1 MKRVPV
7 VMHSGREMKGRHG
20 AASPGGWSRSEHDVG
35 ATATVPSRAAE
46 ASVLSGPRTDS
57 HFVFVSVI
65 VRPDAEAEV
74 EGRRVLASL
83 KAARVEHERFEHAT
97 DARGDMLVV
106 VGDNAF
112 LLATMRER
120 APDIPVLGVGSAG
133 FGVLMEVTVQEFEA
147 NVKRLRAGDF
157 WVEPVD
163 RMHCKVGSR
172 EYAALNEAAIM
183 SAQSGQ
189 FVRYSLWADDEL
201 VWRDRGDGVIVAT
214 PTGSTAYALSAGGP
228 IVLSQTRVFSIVP
241 ICSGDD
247 KHPLI
252 VSKDATLSITD
263 VSAASGVEVV
273 LDGRER
279 VRVGKDDIIKIS
291 RHSVPARFVRFGE
304 KRYTRILGKL
314 KREGE
319 PSPALA
325 NGPPSARFVL
335 KLLEFEGPLTQQEM
349 IRESG
354 LSPRTIRNAVT
365 FLLSNGFVTKE
376 PSLRDARQDVY
387 TLR

>member
-1 MKRVPV
+1 M
-7 VMHSGREMKGRHG
+7 
-20 AASPGGWSRSEHDVG
+20 
-35 ATATVPSRAAE
+35 
-46 ASVLSGPRTDS
+46 
-57 HFVFVSVI
+57 FVSVV
-65 VRPDAEAEV
+65 VRPEADAEED
-74 EGRRVLASL
+74 GRRVLAAL
-83 KAARVEHERFEHAT
+83 KAARIPHERFQSAA

-112 LLATMRER
+112 LLATLRERGVAQRAPDASGASR

-133 FGVLMEVTVQEFEA
+133 FGVLMEVTVDEFEA
-147 NVKRLRAGDF
+147 NVKRLRSGDF

-163 RMHCKVGSR
+163 RMLCAVGER
-172 EYAALNEAAIM
+172 EFAALNEAAIL

-189 FVRYSLWADDEL
+189 FVRHSLWVGDEL
-201 VWRDRGDGVIVAT
+201 VWRDRGDGIIVAT

-228 IVLSQTRVFSIVP
+228 VVLSRARVFSLVP

-247 KHPLI
+247 NHPVI
-252 VSKDATLSITD
+252 CTMDATVSVTD
-263 VSAASGVEVV
+263 VSANSGVEMV

-279 VRVGKDDIIKIS
+279 VRIAKNEVVRIS
-291 RHSVPARFVRFGE
+291 RHEVPARFVRLGE

-314 KREGE
+314 KREGD
-319 PSPALA
+319 PSPVLETA
-325 NGPPSARFVL
+325 PPSARFVL

-354 LSPRTIRNAVT
+354 LSPRTIRNALT
-365 FLLSNGFVTKE
+365 FLLSQGLVTKE

-387 TLR
+387 TLGG